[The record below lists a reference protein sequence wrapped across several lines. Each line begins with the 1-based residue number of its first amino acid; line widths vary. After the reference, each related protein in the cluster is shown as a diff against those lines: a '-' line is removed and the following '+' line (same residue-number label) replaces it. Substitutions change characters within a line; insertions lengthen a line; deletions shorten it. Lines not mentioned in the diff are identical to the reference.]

1 MLTLTAAINNS
12 KLNNFLI
19 LDLYYRQL
27 RARIDAINRREN
39 FFFFPSY
46 ATNSTNLFPLFIK
59 LHAGKCICKIFII
72 IPFHVC
78 A

>member
-27 RARIDAINRREN
+27 RARIEAINRREN
-39 FFFFPSY
+39 FFFFLCNKLYQSF
-46 ATNSTNLFPLFIK
+46 STFY
-59 LHAGKCICKIFII
+59 KI
-72 IPFHVC
+72 
-78 A
+78 ARWKMYL

>member
-27 RARIDAINRREN
+27 RARIEAINRREN
-39 FFFFPSY
+39 FFFFYPMQQ
-46 ATNSTNLFPLFIK
+46 TLP
-59 LHAGKCICKIFII
+59 IF
-72 IPFHVC
+72 FHFL
-78 A
+78 